1 MVWPKSN
8 LNDGADKEMNII
20 DEIKKVAESGIL
32 PDGDHINIPTQLWLE
47 DLINFETDIIQ
58 KTIVE
63 SNVKKGSTK

>member
-1 MVWPKSN
+1 
-8 LNDGADKEMNII
+8 MNII

-47 DLINFETDIIQ
+47 DLINFETDI
-58 KTIVE
+58 THTPVVE